1 MKPKQIQL
9 IYIKPLKTLQIEP
22 KPVRPLNSFLE
33 VLKFKNWAKFG
44 HEEQN
49 FVLKQYLWIL

>member
-1 MKPKQIQL
+1 MKPKEIQL

-33 VLKFKNWAKFG
+33 VPHLEN
-44 HEEQN
+44 
-49 FVLKQYLWIL
+49 